1 MQGRPLCPALPRQ
14 AAGSF
19 FLTRQEKYVKLEKSI
34 SEERRYSRM
43 MYSMVMLMCNTVF
56 GAF

>member
-1 MQGRPLCPALPRQ
+1 MQEAVFRPEPFQLQ
-14 AAGSF
+14 S

-43 MYSMVMLMCNTVF
+43 MYTMVMLMCNTVF